1 MHSDVFVRHMRG
13 CQKGLTDKDPRLWTK
28 STVRT
33 KTKRAC
39 DECAKTKAKCDHQNP
54 CTRCVRKFL
63 TCEKTRNG
71 YEDPYGMYRIQ
82 NSYPSSTSE
91 VEDPSPRDNI
101 ANTSAEFDY
110 PVANQEPPLMD
121 AIVNVAEATHQEQD
135 QAYSRSQRVEEP
147 NSMAVTYL
155 PSPPSGE
162 DSEACFA
169 MPHLFTDNFVFP
181 DGGDGHDLELDPASV
196 YFSSAVNLDYLF
208 NPQSQAK
215 LYQGKFSEPF
225 DAVFD

>member
-1 MHSDVFVRHMRG
+1 
-13 CQKGLTDKDPRLWTK
+13 
-28 STVRT
+28 
-33 KTKRAC
+33 
-39 DECAKTKAKCDHQNP
+39 
-54 CTRCVRKFL
+54 
-63 TCEKTRNG
+63 
-71 YEDPYGMYRIQ
+71 MYRIQ

-101 ANTSAEFDY
+101 ANTGAEFNY
-110 PVANQEPPLMD
+110 PVANLEPPLMN

-162 DSEACFA
+162 DSKAYFA
-169 MPHLFTDNFVFP
+169 MPNLFTDNFVFP
-181 DGGDGHDLELDPASV
+181 DDGDGHDLELDPASV